1 MMYYCSNIRSYCI
14 EERKILL
21 YFRAWIPEHPRGVL
35 IFIHGTE
42 EHSGMYCHIGTESF
56 NRQIAFIAPDLRGFG
71 QSGGQ
76 KGHIHRFQDYLDDLD
91 QLVIQFQKQYP
102 QMPIFLF
109 GHSLGALIV
118 IRYVQHFTDKVA
130 GVILS
135 SPALGI
141 CLRLFKRT
149 RKYLELA
156 SLLTPNL
163 PLELVKWNEALRRVK
178 RLNSILPDWT
188 AELLRDPLCTVRF
201 TPQWFTEL
209 LHNGAKALS
218 VDAKLIEQ
226 FMETIS
232 SVDIAA
238 RFL

>member
-1 MMYYCSNIRSYCI
+1 M
-14 EERKILL
+14 
-21 YFRAWIPEHPRGVL
+21 
-35 IFIHGTE
+35 
-42 EHSGMYCHIGTESF
+42 
-56 NRQIAFIAPDLRGFG
+56 
-71 QSGGQ
+71 
-76 KGHIHRFQDYLDDLD
+76 
-91 QLVIQFQKQYP
+91 
-102 QMPIFLF
+102 
-109 GHSLGALIV
+109 
-118 IRYVQHFTDKVA
+118 A

-232 SVDIAA
+232 SVDIA
-238 RFL
+238 RLVFSEGTHQRLLHEQKDETLEHVSQWLCNRL